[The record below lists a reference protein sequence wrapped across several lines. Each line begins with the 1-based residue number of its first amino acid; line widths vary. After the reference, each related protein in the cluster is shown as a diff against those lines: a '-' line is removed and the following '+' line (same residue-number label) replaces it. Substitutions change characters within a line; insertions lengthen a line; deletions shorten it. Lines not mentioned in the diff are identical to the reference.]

1 MYFVSNYWSEVK
13 MARVSFTGYRP
24 EKLPF
29 REGSDERYLCFRKTL
44 YKVIKRLAEL
54 GYTHFISG
62 IAMGFDTWVAE
73 DVLTLKKEMPGV
85 TLECAVPFPKQAEK
99 WPREDRIRR
108 SRIIEK
114 SDSVVITSN
123 EYNSSAYF
131 KRNRYMVDN
140 SEVVVCCYDGKSG
153 GTAYTVDYAKK
164 KAKTVIQINPTDM
177 VVTVVAGK
185 P

>member
-1 MYFVSNYWSEVK
+1 MG
-13 MARVSFTGYRP
+13 RVSFTGYRP

-29 REGSDERYLCFRKTL
+29 CEGEDEKYLCFRKTL

-73 DVLTLKKEMPGV
+73 DVLALKKEVPEV
-85 TLECAVPFPKQAEK
+85 TLECAVPFPEQADK
-99 WPREDRIRR
+99 WPREDKIRR
-108 SRIIEK
+108 SRIIES
-114 SDSVVITSN
+114 SDSVVVTSL
-123 EYNSSAYF
+123 EYTKSAYF

-153 GTAYTVDYAKK
+153 GTAYTVEYARK
-164 KAKTVIQINPTDM
+164 KAKTVIQINPSDF
-177 VVTVVAGK
+177 VVTVVSGK

>member
-1 MYFVSNYWSEVK
+1 MG
-13 MARVSFTGYRP
+13 RVSFTGYRP

-29 REGSDERYLCFRKTL
+29 CEGKDEKYLCFRRTL

-73 DVLTLKKEMPGV
+73 DVLALKKEVPEV
-85 TLECAVPFPKQAEK
+85 TLECAVPFPEQAAK
-99 WPREDRIRR
+99 WSREDKLRR
-108 SRIIEK
+108 ERIIEK
-114 SDSVVITSN
+114 SDSVTLTSTQ
-123 EYNSSAYF
+123 YTSSAYF

-140 SEVVVCCYDGKSG
+140 SDVVVACYDGKSG
-153 GTAYTVDYAKK
+153 GTAYTVEYARK
-164 KAKTVIQINPTDM
+164 KAKTVIQINPSDF
-177 VVTVVAGK
+177 VVTVVSGK

>member
-1 MYFVSNYWSEVK
+1 MGK
-13 MARVSFTGYRP
+13 VSFTGYRP

-29 REGSDERYLCFRKTL
+29 CEGKDEKYLCFRKTL

-73 DVLTLKKEMPGV
+73 DVLALKKEVPEV
-85 TLECAVPFPKQAEK
+85 TLECAVPFPEQADK

-114 SDSVVITSN
+114 SDSVIITSN

-131 KRNRYMVDN
+131 KRNRYMVDK
-140 SEVVVCCYDGKSG
+140 SDVVVCCYDGKSG
-153 GTAYTVDYAKK
+153 GTAYTVEYARK
-164 KAKTVIQINPTDM
+164 KAKTVIQINPSDM
-177 VVTVVAGK
+177 VVTVVSGK